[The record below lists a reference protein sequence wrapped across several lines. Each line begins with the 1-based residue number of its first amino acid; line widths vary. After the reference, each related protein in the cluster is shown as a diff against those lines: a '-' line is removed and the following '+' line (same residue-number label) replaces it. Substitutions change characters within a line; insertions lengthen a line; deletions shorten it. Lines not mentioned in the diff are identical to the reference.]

1 MRNLTFNVM
10 ESILAH
16 PLGHCR
22 RHAGPDGPDRGQ
34 RPFTAR
40 PAALHRHSRR
50 AAPAAGGWGVR
61 IALRGLPQSRY
72 ASIMC
77 SNPEERIAA
86 IERAIDEL
94 AAEAAAAYARPRR
107 PAPGQGDGH
116 GDGQADPIVTRL
128 AELWALLAE
137 LDPDVAGRIPRYQA

>member
-1 MRNLTFNVM
+1 
-10 ESILAH
+10 
-16 PLGHCR
+16 
-22 RHAGPDGPDRGQ
+22 
-34 RPFTAR
+34 
-40 PAALHRHSRR
+40 
-50 AAPAAGGWGVR
+50 
-61 IALRGLPQSRY
+61 
-72 ASIMC
+72 MC

-107 PAPGQGDGH
+107 PVPGQAVP
-116 GDGQADPIVTRL
+116 GQAVPGQAGDPIVARL

>member
-1 MRNLTFNVM
+1 
-10 ESILAH
+10 
-16 PLGHCR
+16 
-22 RHAGPDGPDRGQ
+22 
-34 RPFTAR
+34 
-40 PAALHRHSRR
+40 
-50 AAPAAGGWGVR
+50 
-61 IALRGLPQSRY
+61 
-72 ASIMC
+72 MC

-107 PAPGQGDGH
+107 PVPGQVVP
-116 GDGQADPIVTRL
+116 GQAGDPILARL

>member
-1 MRNLTFNVM
+1 
-10 ESILAH
+10 
-16 PLGHCR
+16 
-22 RHAGPDGPDRGQ
+22 
-34 RPFTAR
+34 
-40 PAALHRHSRR
+40 
-50 AAPAAGGWGVR
+50 
-61 IALRGLPQSRY
+61 
-72 ASIMC
+72 MC

>member
-1 MRNLTFNVM
+1 
-10 ESILAH
+10 
-16 PLGHCR
+16 
-22 RHAGPDGPDRGQ
+22 
-34 RPFTAR
+34 
-40 PAALHRHSRR
+40 
-50 AAPAAGGWGVR
+50 
-61 IALRGLPQSRY
+61 
-72 ASIMC
+72 MC

-107 PAPGQGDGH
+107 PVPGQGIPGQGVPGREAPPAERPADQAGE
-116 GDGQADPIVTRL
+116 DAAGQAGDPIVTRL